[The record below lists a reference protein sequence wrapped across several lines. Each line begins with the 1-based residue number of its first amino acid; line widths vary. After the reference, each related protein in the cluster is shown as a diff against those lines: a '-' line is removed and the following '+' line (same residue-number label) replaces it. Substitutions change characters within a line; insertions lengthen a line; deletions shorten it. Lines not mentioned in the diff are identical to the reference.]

1 MVDSRAIL
9 KYDFEYVRTYI
20 FIVFLWV
27 NIENYINTIIEIFSK
42 FYWLICHSCHMLSS
56 LHKQCFDSK
65 ISSVGQFIYSYAN
78 HIILI
83 IVTLSKVLLSVLFW
97 LY

>member
-1 MVDSRAIL
+1 MQ
-9 KYDFEYVRTYI
+9 
-20 FIVFLWV
+20 V
-27 NIENYINTIIEIFSK
+27 NIENYINTIIEIFSI

-56 LHKQCFDSK
+56 LHKKCFDSK

-83 IVTLSKVLLSVLFW
+83 IVTLSKVLLSVLF
-97 LY
+97 